1 MTVTNNIIHP
11 AENLHLKNQITGEI
25 YPDYIVLAKS
35 LTETDLTEVSEEEYQ
50 LFLTHQEE
58 VSDSEA
64 LEIITE
70 GP

>member
-11 AENLHLKNQITGEI
+11 AKNLYLKNQRTGEI

-35 LTETDLTEVSEEEYQ
+35 LTEADLTEVSEGEYQ
-50 LFLTHQEE
+50 VFLTHQEE

-64 LEIITE
+64 LGIITE

>member
-11 AENLHLKNQITGEI
+11 AENLHLKNQTTGEI

-64 LEIITE
+64 LGIITE

>member
-1 MTVTNNIIHP
+1 MTVINNIIYP
-11 AENLHLKNQITGEI
+11 AENLYLKNQITGEI

-35 LTETDLTEVSEEEYQ
+35 LTEADLTEVSEGEYQ

-64 LEIITE
+64 LGIITE